1 MEQVRPRRL
10 HIVHA
15 TDWKAAVITL
25 LEPRS
30 PYRPWRHGS
39 AEARS
44 GDTVAFVLD
53 TDPPSILT
61 ERIEL
66 TTDGGLDSAVFDE
79 PLRHATLKDSADVAV
94 FPGLDVSIADR
105 WWFDGEEADTLE
117 LVLDDYHYTATPATR
132 FGHTSLAAA
141 RTLLRFWG
149 GCDGCEQPIDLTGP
163 DARDEVFVHTIDLD
177 GRQIPAGRWALPADW
192 PAVMCRSCRDRMA
205 DEGHSS
211 FVDFNFTLHP
221 PCPACGA
228 HRTQETFYGMPMDH
242 QNIEPWSNAG
252 GCCVS
257 LEKWSCSECDHQ
269 W

>member
-1 MEQVRPRRL
+1 MEQARPRRL
-10 HIVHA
+10 HIAHA
-15 TDWKAAVITL
+15 TDWMAAVIAV
-25 LEPRS
+25 LEPGS

-61 ERIEL
+61 EHIEL
-66 TTDGGLDSAVFDE
+66 TIDGDLDFAVFDE
-79 PLRHATLKDSADVAV
+79 PLRHATLMDFATAAT
-94 FPGLDVSIADR
+94 FTGLDIAGTR
-105 WWFDGEEADTLE
+105 WFEGDDADELE
-117 LVLDDYHYTATPATR
+117 SVLEDCRFSSTPATR

-149 GCDGCEQPIDLTGP
+149 GCDGCEQTIDLTGL
-163 DARDEVFVHTIDLD
+163 DARDIIFVHTVDLD
-177 GRQIPAGRWALPADW
+177 APLTPSGTWALPADW

-205 DEGHSS
+205 DERHTS
-211 FVDFNFTLHP
+211 FVDFKFTLNP

-228 HRTQETFYGMPMDH
+228 RRTQETFYGMPSDH

-252 GCCVS
+252 GCCVMPA
-257 LEKWSCSECDHQ
+257 EWCCSECDHQ